1 MRPFARRI
9 PYRRR
14 ETTGCVGQLVRL
26 GLGILLI
33 GILYL
38 LLIRPQISSALGRT
52 LADLIAPVSTP
63 VEAAD
68 QAPLPALLAALPVG
82 QVTVSEAEI
91 NGYLTDVQTTL
102 PVDAINVRLRDGRA
116 IVTIQAYGV
125 TSVVSSGVM
134 VRDGE
139 LIPLDPQVEGPLAM
153 LISASD
159 LSTVLHERLNAELN
173 RQNRQIVDARITDG
187 YLSIVTTSR

>member
-1 MRPFARRI
+1 MRPSARWI

-63 VEAAD
+63 VEVAD
-68 QAPLPALLAALPVG
+68 QAPLPALLAALPAG

-187 YLSIVTTSR
+187 YLSIITTSR

>member
-1 MRPFARRI
+1 MRPSARH
-9 PYRRR
+9 RRR

-52 LADLIAPVSTP
+52 LADLIAPASTP
-63 VEAAD
+63 VEVAD
-68 QAPLPALLAALPVG
+68 QAPLPALLAALPAG

-91 NGYLTDVQTTL
+91 NGYLTDMQTAL

-134 VRDGE
+134 VRDGK

-159 LSTVLHERLNAELN
+159 LSTVIQERLNAELN

-187 YLSIVTTSR
+187 YLSIVTTAR

>member
-1 MRPFARRI
+1 MRLFVRRI
-9 PYRRR
+9 LYRRR
-14 ETTGCVGQLVRL
+14 ETTGCVGQLIRL

-52 LADLIAPVSTP
+52 LANLIAPVSTP

-68 QAPLPALLAALPVG
+68 QAPLPALLAALPAG

-91 NGYLTDVQTTL
+91 NGYLTDVQATL

-139 LIPLDPQVEGPLAM
+139 LILLDPQVEGPLAM

-159 LSTVLHERLNAELN
+159 LLTVLHERLNAELN